1 MTDDIVQ
8 RLRQSY
14 HLADVQPD
22 HILRR
27 ACEEIER
34 LRAELALERLG
45 LDYDPPAPSA
55 EPVAWLYQHG
65 ETGRTRIVL
74 PDHVLTN
81 GPGQWLLVSPLYA
94 TPPDHREAMRLALD
108 WLIAEQRAGDEDC
121 GDPRCDECEGVT
133 RPRQR
138 VIDAL
143 RSALGARAKAQREKP
158 SACASQDGDEMCD
171 ACDCWKSA
179 RAYCG

>member
-8 RLRQSY
+8 RLRQAY

-22 HILRR
+22 HILRQ

-34 LRAELALERLG
+34 LRAELALERLARENERLG
-45 LDYDPPAPSA
+45 LDYDPPAPSAEDRFCDANCTWRDHALGCKYAPSA

-94 TPPDHREAMRLALD
+94 APPDHSEAMRLALD

-121 GDPRCDECEGVT
+121 GDPRCDECAGVT

-143 RSALGARAKAQREKP
+143 RSALGDDK
-158 SACASQDGDEMCD
+158 
-171 ACDCWKSA
+171 
-179 RAYCG
+179 